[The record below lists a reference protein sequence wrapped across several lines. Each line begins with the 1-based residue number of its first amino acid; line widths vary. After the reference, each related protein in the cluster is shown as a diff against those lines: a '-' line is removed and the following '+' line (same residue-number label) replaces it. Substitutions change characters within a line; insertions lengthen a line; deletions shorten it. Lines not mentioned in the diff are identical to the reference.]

1 MKNNVQK
8 IVKIPFS
15 VLWNSEYSLIFTR
28 LIAIIGNYKVEEL
41 HLEKPYS
48 KLKSIQV
55 DIDKIMMQKKIS
67 NYSDLLTAL
76 DTKRKGA
83 LRSIITIA
91 ESWVVSSDEKVKEN
105 AKKIV
110 EFLKKHE
117 AKKINSSNYTA
128 QTERIN
134 DVLSEI
140 KATPSIENAFSS
152 LGISSLIEQLQVANT
167 EFEKVFM
174 QRTKENA
181 QIEKIDSK
189 KIRLEADKV
198 IRRFFQYLELYQ
210 EEYEDV
216 NYLPLVTEINE
227 LMSYYKA
234 QLAARATRR
243 KTKKENEVDKTTEE
257 LSRKNS

>member
-1 MKNNVQK
+1 M
-8 IVKIPFS
+8 
-15 VLWNSEYSLIFTR
+15 
-28 LIAIIGNYKVEEL
+28 
-41 HLEKPYS
+41 
-48 KLKSIQV
+48 
-55 DIDKIMMQKKIS
+55 
-67 NYSDLLTAL
+67 
-76 DTKRKGA
+76 
-83 LRSIITIA
+83 
-91 ESWVVSSDEKVKEN
+91 
-105 AKKIV
+105 
-110 EFLKKHE
+110 
-117 AKKINSSNYTA
+117 
-128 QTERIN
+128 
-134 DVLSEI
+134 
-140 KATPSIENAFSS
+140 
-152 LGISSLIEQLQVANT
+152 QVANT

>member
-1 MKNNVQK
+1 M
-8 IVKIPFS
+8 
-15 VLWNSEYSLIFTR
+15 
-28 LIAIIGNYKVEEL
+28 
-41 HLEKPYS
+41 
-48 KLKSIQV
+48 
-55 DIDKIMMQKKIS
+55 
-67 NYSDLLTAL
+67 
-76 DTKRKGA
+76 
-83 LRSIITIA
+83 
-91 ESWVVSSDEKVKEN
+91 
-105 AKKIV
+105 
-110 EFLKKHE
+110 
-117 AKKINSSNYTA
+117 
-128 QTERIN
+128 
-134 DVLSEI
+134 SEI
-140 KATPSIENAFSS
+140 KATPSIESAFSS

-243 KTKKENEVDKTTEE
+243 KTKKENEVDKTTED

>member
-1 MKNNVQK
+1 M
-8 IVKIPFS
+8 
-15 VLWNSEYSLIFTR
+15 
-28 LIAIIGNYKVEEL
+28 
-41 HLEKPYS
+41 
-48 KLKSIQV
+48 
-55 DIDKIMMQKKIS
+55 
-67 NYSDLLTAL
+67 
-76 DTKRKGA
+76 
-83 LRSIITIA
+83 
-91 ESWVVSSDEKVKEN
+91 
-105 AKKIV
+105 
-110 EFLKKHE
+110 
-117 AKKINSSNYTA
+117 
-128 QTERIN
+128 
-134 DVLSEI
+134 SEI
-140 KATPSIENAFSS
+140 KATPSIESAFSS

-243 KTKKENEVDKTTEE
+243 KTKKENEVDKTNEE

>member
-1 MKNNVQK
+1 
-8 IVKIPFS
+8 
-15 VLWNSEYSLIFTR
+15 
-28 LIAIIGNYKVEEL
+28 
-41 HLEKPYS
+41 
-48 KLKSIQV
+48 
-55 DIDKIMMQKKIS
+55 
-67 NYSDLLTAL
+67 
-76 DTKRKGA
+76 
-83 LRSIITIA
+83 
-91 ESWVVSSDEKVKEN
+91 
-105 AKKIV
+105 
-110 EFLKKHE
+110 
-117 AKKINSSNYTA
+117 
-128 QTERIN
+128 
-134 DVLSEI
+134 
-140 KATPSIENAFSS
+140 
-152 LGISSLIEQLQVANT
+152 
-167 EFEKVFM
+167 M

-243 KTKKENEVDKTTEE
+243 KTKKENEVDKTNEE

>member
-1 MKNNVQK
+1 M
-8 IVKIPFS
+8 
-15 VLWNSEYSLIFTR
+15 
-28 LIAIIGNYKVEEL
+28 
-41 HLEKPYS
+41 
-48 KLKSIQV
+48 
-55 DIDKIMMQKKIS
+55 
-67 NYSDLLTAL
+67 
-76 DTKRKGA
+76 
-83 LRSIITIA
+83 
-91 ESWVVSSDEKVKEN
+91 
-105 AKKIV
+105 
-110 EFLKKHE
+110 
-117 AKKINSSNYTA
+117 
-128 QTERIN
+128 
-134 DVLSEI
+134 SEI
-140 KATPSIENAFSS
+140 KATPSIESAFSS